1 METRLQLYQAKVW
14 ACQSTAKTG
23 MTFQEAQLSEA
34 NERASLVFIYLFYC
48 ILKFNFNVFAVSLL
62 LFKVCLVMVKYIC
75 TILFE
80 TY

>member
-48 ILKFNFNVFAVSLL
+48 IL
-62 LFKVCLVMVKYIC
+62 
-75 TILFE
+75 
-80 TY
+80 